1 MKCFSCAEELPLRAT
16 FCPRCG
22 TAVDESSSPTVTSVG
37 PREGAGGAGRASG
50 AGGSSA
56 PGNGG
61 RSGGDVQRP
70 GGGGGSG
77 SGRGGTGTFG
87 SARTSGDAG
96 TFGSAR
102 TSGDARTSG
111 EARGGKNFTSSS
123 GSASRS
129 SGQGYYVA
137 GTTLADRYR
146 IVSLLGKGGMG
157 EVFRAEDLKLNQ
169 TVALKFLPV
178 TMHDDETARARFY
191 QAVRLARE
199 ISHANVCRVFDVG
212 EMDGRLFLTME
223 YVDGEDLS
231 SLLRRIG
238 QFPQAK
244 GLDIAR
250 QMCAGLAAAHDH
262 GVLHRDLKPG
272 NIMLDGRGRVR
283 ITDFGLAALSE
294 NMGGEE
300 VSAGT
305 PAYMAPEQLAGVEVT
320 QRSDI
325 YSLGLVMYEIFTGKK
340 AYEAASIGELL
351 RLRETSSPSSKLSM
365 RKDSDP
371 LTQRVIQRCP
381 EKDPATRP
389 ASALQVAAALPGGD
403 RLAAAL
409 AAGETPSPAM
419 VAASGEKEGLRPAL
433 AWACLAL
440 ILIGLA
446 VTAAL
451 ANRVVVINLVP
462 MPLSAEV
469 LAAKARDLTQTLGY
483 GAPVDTS
490 YGFGRY
496 SGFVNYIKDKDQ
508 SKNRWEQLKAGFP
521 PVVAFW
527 YRESPQ
533 YMDNNVWTWTPG
545 AFPEQPP
552 VRLSGMVQE
561 FFAPDGRLTEFLGI
575 PPQLDTSTGPAP
587 APNWAPLF
595 AAAGL
600 DPKQFQTATP
610 QWTGLVASDAREAW
624 TGTWPGRADL
634 PLRVEAAAFRGKPVY
649 FTLVSSWDT
658 PDRMRDNART
668 TGEKVRDGVL
678 LGIFVL
684 VVVVGI
690 VLARANVRAG
700 RGDWKGAARLAMV
713 TFLLAMVAMGFF
725 AHHIPTMGEVDL
737 VLMMAGWALVG
748 TALVWLMYVALEPH
762 VRKRWPTSLVTWSRA
777 LSGEFLDPVV
787 GRDVLLGVLV
797 AIFWAVVASLVNL
810 IPGWTGKTPVVPVNQ
825 LDFIILAGMH
835 YTIGDILLNVTLYLF
850 GTLVLFF
857 VFFLV
862 RLVLRNQWLAVAAI
876 IVLFA
881 IPSLFAEN
889 PALHVVEDVLVFG
902 TALLILVRFGL
913 LALLVGFTLNNVLE
927 AYPLTGHFSEW
938 YAQPTIIVFTMIV
951 ALAVFGFY
959 TSTAGKSRWGGIS
972 LDA

>member
-16 FCPRCG
+16 FCPACG
-22 TAVDESSSPTVTSVG
+22 AAVDESSSPTVTSVG
-37 PREGAGGAGRASG
+37 PREGAGGAGRSG
-50 AGGSSA
+50 GGGGSSA
-56 PGNGG
+56 PGTGGSRPPSGGAGTGGDAQRPRGDSGSGVGSG
-61 RSGGDVQRP
+61 RSGG
-70 GGGGGSG
+70 GS
-77 SGRGGTGTFG
+77 FG
-87 SARTSGDAG
+87 SARTSGA
-96 TFGSAR
+96 
-102 TSGDARTSG
+102 
-111 EARGGKNFTSSS
+111 ARGGKSFTSSS
-123 GSASRS
+123 ASGSRS

-178 TMHDDETARARFY
+178 AMHDDEAARERFY
-191 QAVRLARE
+191 QEVRLARE

-238 QFPQAK
+238 QFPQAQ

-250 QMCAGLAAAHDH
+250 QMCAGLAAAHDD
-262 GVLHRDLKPG
+262 GVLHRELKPG
-272 NIMLDGRGRVR
+272 NIVLDGRGRVR

-351 RLRETSSPSSKLSM
+351 RLRETSSPSSISVLV
-365 RKDSDP
+365 KDIDP
-371 LTQRVIQRCP
+371 LTERVIQRCL
-381 EKDPATRP
+381 ERDPAKRP

-403 RLAAAL
+403 PLAAAL

-419 VAASGEKEGLRPAL
+419 VAASGEKEGLRPAI

-440 ILIGLA
+440 ILVGLA
-446 VTAAL
+446 AMAAL
-451 ANRVVVINLVP
+451 ADRVFVVNLVP
-462 MPLSAEV
+462 MPMSAEV
-469 LAAKARDLTQTLGY
+469 LAQKARELTQSLGY
-483 GAPVDTS
+483 PAGVDTS

-496 SGFVNYIKDKDQ
+496 TGFLDYIKDKDK
-508 SKNRWEQLKAGFP
+508 SKNRWDRLKPGLP
-521 PVVAFW
+521 PTVAFW

-533 YMDNNVWTWTPG
+533 YMQNTDFTWTPG

-561 FFAPDGRLTEFLGI
+561 FFAPDGRLMEFLGI
-575 PPQLDTSTGPAP
+575 PPQLDTSTGAAP

-600 DPKQFQTATP
+600 DSKQFQAAAP
-610 QWTGLVASDAREAW
+610 QWTGLVASDTREAW
-624 TGTWPGRADL
+624 IGTWPGQPDL
-634 PLRVEAAAFRGKPVY
+634 PLRVEAAAYRGKPVF
-649 FTLVSSWDT
+649 FTLVATWDT
-658 PDRMRDNART
+658 PDRMRGDT
-668 TGEKVRDGVL
+668 SKTSDKVQEGIL
-678 LGIFVL
+678 LGIFGL
-684 VVVVGI
+684 VVVAGI

-700 RGDWKGAARLAMV
+700 RSDWKGAARLAMFMFV
-713 TFLLAMVAMGFF
+713 LSFLAMAFF
-725 AHHIPTMGEVDL
+725 GHHVPTFGEVSL

-762 VRKRWPTSLVTWSRA
+762 VRKRWPTSLVSWSRV

-787 GRDVLLGVLV
+787 GRDVLLGVLAAV
-797 AIFWAVVASLVNL
+797 GWAVLASLVNL
-810 IPGWTGKTPVVPVNQ
+810 FPGWTGKTPSAPDSR
-825 LDFIILAGMH
+825 LDFIILSGMH
-835 YTIGDILLNVTLYLF
+835 YTIGDILLNVSLYLF
-850 GTLVLFF
+850 AALVLFF
-857 VFFLV
+857 IFFLV
-862 RLVLRNQWLAVAAI
+862 KLVLRNQWLAVAAT
-876 IVLFA
+876 VALFSFPTA
-881 IPSLFAEN
+881 FGEN
-889 PALHVVEDVLVFG
+889 PVLHVVEGVLVFG

-913 LALLVGFTLNNVLE
+913 LALLVGLTLNNVLE
-927 AYPLTGHFSEW
+927 AYPLTGHFAVW
-938 YAQPTIIVFTMIV
+938 YAQPTIIVFAMIV

-959 TSTAGKSRWGGIS
+959 TATAGKSRLGDIS
-972 LDA
+972 LDG

>member
-37 PREGAGGAGRASG
+37 PREGAGGAGRS
-50 AGGSSA
+50 AGR
-56 PGNGG
+56 P
-61 RSGGDVQRP
+61 VP
-70 GGGGGSG
+70 GGGDGGGRTVGGATGGGESG
-77 SGRGGTGTFG
+77 SGRASGTFG
-87 SARTSGDAG
+87 SARTSNE
-96 TFGSAR
+96 
-102 TSGDARTSG
+102 ARTSG
-111 EARGGKNFTSSS
+111 EARGGKSFTSSS
-123 GSASRS
+123 ASGSRS
-129 SGQGYYVA
+129 SNQGYYVA

-178 TMHDDETARARFY
+178 SMHDDENARERFY
-191 QAVRLARE
+191 QEVRLARE

-351 RLRETSSPSSKLSM
+351 RLRETSSPSNISALV
-365 RKDSDP
+365 KDIDP
-371 LTQRVIQRCP
+371 LTERVIQRCL
-381 EKDPATRP
+381 ERDPAKRP

-403 RLAAAL
+403 PLAAAL

-419 VAASGEKEGLRPAL
+419 VAASGEKEGLRPAI

-451 ANRVVVINLVP
+451 ANRVSVVNLT
-462 MPLSAEV
+462 PLPLAPEV
-469 LAAKARDLTQTLGY
+469 LAQKARELTQAVGY
-483 GAPVDTS
+483 GQGIDTS

-496 SGFVNYIKDKDQ
+496 NGFVDHIEKTEK
-508 SKNRWEQLKAGFP
+508 SRNRWDQLKAGGP
-521 PVVAFW
+521 PVILFW

-533 YMDNNVWTWTPG
+533 YMQNSDFTWTPG

-552 VRLSGMVQE
+552 VRISGMVQE
-561 FFAPDGRLTEFLGI
+561 FFTPEGRLTEFLGI
-575 PPQLDTSTGPAP
+575 PPQLEKPEDAAVPAP
-587 APNWAPLF
+587 APDWAPLF
-595 AAAGL
+595 AAAKL
-600 DPKQFQTATP
+600 DPKNFQPTTP
-610 QWTGLVASDAREAW
+610 LWSALVASDTRAAW
-624 TGTWPGRADL
+624 IGTWPGRPDL
-634 PLRVEAAAFRGKPVY
+634 PLRVEGQAFRGKVVFFGTY
-649 FTLVSSWDT
+649 FSWDT
-658 PDRMRDNART
+658 PERQRGDTRSAND
-668 TGEKVRDGVL
+668 KVQAAIGLGLFL
-678 LGIFVL
+678 LIVGM
-684 VVVVGI
+684 GI
-690 VLARANVRAG
+690 VLARGNIRAG
-700 RGDWKGAARLAMV
+700 RSDWKGAARLAFF
-713 TFLLAMVAMGFF
+713 TFLLALVAMSFF
-725 AHHIPTMGEVDL
+725 AHHIPTQGEVGL
-737 VLMMAGWALVG
+737 IIMMCGWALFG
-748 TALVWLMYVALEPH
+748 SALVWLMYVALEPH
-762 VRKRWPTSLVTWSRA
+762 VRKRWPTSLVSWSRVWG
-777 LSGEFLDPVV
+777 GEILDPVV
-787 GRDVLLGVLV
+787 GRDVLLGVALAV
-797 AIFWAVVASLVNL
+797 LWAVIADLGNL
-810 IPGWTGKTPVVPVNQ
+810 LPGWMGQTPSAPDSN
-825 LDFIILAGMH
+825 LDFIILGGMH
-835 YTIGDILLNVTLYLF
+835 YTIGDILLNLTLYIF
-850 GTLVLFF
+850 GSLALFF
-857 VFFLV
+857 IFFLV
-862 RLVLRNQWLAVAAI
+862 RLLLRNQWLAVAAI
-876 IVLFA
+876 VALFG
-881 IPSLFAEN
+881 L
-889 PALHVVEDVLVFG
+889 PALFTEHAALHAVENMLVFG
-902 TALLILVRFGL
+902 TALLLLVRFGL
-913 LALLVGFTLNNVLE
+913 LALLVAMCVNNVLE
-927 AYPLTGHFSEW
+927 AYPLTAHFSEW
-938 YAQPTIIVFTMIV
+938 YAQPTIIVFVMVT

-959 TSTAGKSRWGGIS
+959 TATAGKSRLGGIS
-972 LDA
+972 LEG

>member
-37 PREGAGGAGRASG
+37 PREGAGDAGRASG

-70 GGGGGSG
+70 GGGSG

-87 SARTSGDAG
+87 GSGGTGTFGNARTSGDAG

-102 TSGDARTSG
+102 TSG
-111 EARGGKNFTSSS
+111 EARGGKSFTSSS
-123 GSASRS
+123 ASGSRS
-129 SGQGYYVA
+129 SNQGYYVA

-325 YSLGLVMYEIFTGKK
+325 YSLGLVLYEIFTGKK
-340 AYEAASIGELL
+340 AYEAASLGELL
-351 RLRETSSPSSKLSM
+351 RLRETSSPSSISVLV
-365 RKDSDP
+365 KDINP
-371 LTQRVIQRCP
+371 LTGRGIQRCL
-381 EKDPATRP
+381 EKDPAKRP

-403 RLAAAL
+403 PLAAAL

-419 VAASGEKEGLRPAL
+419 VAASGEKEGLRPAM
-433 AWACLAL
+433 AWACLL
-440 ILIGLA
+440 LTFVGLA

-451 ANRVVVINLVP
+451 ANRVVVMNLT
-462 MPLSAEV
+462 PLPLAPEV

-496 SGFVNYIKDKDQ
+496 SGFVDYIKGKDQ

-533 YMDNNVWTWTPG
+533 YMDNNVCTWTPG

-552 VRLSGMVQE
+552 VRLSGMVQ
-561 FFAPDGRLTEFLGI
+561 
-575 PPQLDTSTGPAP
+575 
-587 APNWAPLF
+587 
-595 AAAGL
+595 
-600 DPKQFQTATP
+600 
-610 QWTGLVASDAREAW
+610 
-624 TGTWPGRADL
+624 
-634 PLRVEAAAFRGKPVY
+634 
-649 FTLVSSWDT
+649 
-658 PDRMRDNART
+658 
-668 TGEKVRDGVL
+668 
-678 LGIFVL
+678 
-684 VVVVGI
+684 
-690 VLARANVRAG
+690 
-700 RGDWKGAARLAMV
+700 
-713 TFLLAMVAMGFF
+713 
-725 AHHIPTMGEVDL
+725 
-737 VLMMAGWALVG
+737 
-748 TALVWLMYVALEPH
+748 
-762 VRKRWPTSLVTWSRA
+762 
-777 LSGEFLDPVV
+777 
-787 GRDVLLGVLV
+787 
-797 AIFWAVVASLVNL
+797 
-810 IPGWTGKTPVVPVNQ
+810 
-825 LDFIILAGMH
+825 
-835 YTIGDILLNVTLYLF
+835 
-850 GTLVLFF
+850 
-857 VFFLV
+857 
-862 RLVLRNQWLAVAAI
+862 
-876 IVLFA
+876 
-881 IPSLFAEN
+881 
-889 PALHVVEDVLVFG
+889 
-902 TALLILVRFGL
+902 
-913 LALLVGFTLNNVLE
+913 
-927 AYPLTGHFSEW
+927 
-938 YAQPTIIVFTMIV
+938 
-951 ALAVFGFY
+951 
-959 TSTAGKSRWGGIS
+959 
-972 LDA
+972 

>member
-37 PREGAGGAGRASG
+37 PREGAGDAGRASG

-70 GGGGGSG
+70 GGGSG

-87 SARTSGDAG
+87 GSGGTGTFGNARTSGDAG

-102 TSGDARTSG
+102 TSG

-123 GSASRS
+123 APGSRS

-191 QAVRLARE
+191 QEVRLARE

-283 ITDFGLAALSE
+283 ITDFGLAALSGDL
-294 NMGGEE
+294 GGEE

-340 AYEAASIGELL
+340 AYEAASLGELL
-351 RLRETSSPSSKLSM
+351 RLRETSSPSSVSM
-365 RKDSDP
+365 LVKDIDP
-371 LTQRVIQRCP
+371 LTERVIQRCL
-381 EKDPATRP
+381 ERDPARRP
-389 ASALQVAAALPGGD
+389 ASASQVAAALPGGD
-403 RLAAAL
+403 PLAAAL

-419 VAASGEKEGLRPAL
+419 VAASGEKEGLRPAI
-433 AWACLAL
+433 AWACIAL
-440 ILIGLA
+440 VLVGL
-446 VTAAL
+446 AAL
-451 ANRVVVINLVP
+451 ATLSNRVGVTNLI
-462 MPLSAEV
+462 PLPLAPEV
-469 LAAKARDLTQTLGY
+469 LAQKARELTQAVGY
-483 GAPVDTS
+483 AQGIDTS

-496 SGFVNYIKDKDQ
+496 AGFVNHIDDTDKGLH
-508 SKNRWEQLKAGFP
+508 RWDQLKDGAP
-521 PVVAFW
+521 PVILFW

-533 YMDNNVWTWTPG
+533 YMENSEWTWTPG

-552 VRLSGMVQE
+552 TKISGMVQE
-561 FFAPDGRLTEFLGI
+561 FFTPNGRLTDFL
-575 PPQLDTSTGPAP
+575 
-587 APNWAPLF
+587 
-595 AAAGL
+595 
-600 DPKQFQTATP
+600 
-610 QWTGLVASDAREAW
+610 R
-624 TGTWPGRADL
+624 
-634 PLRVEAAAFRGKPVY
+634 
-649 FTLVSSWDT
+649 
-658 PDRMRDNART
+658 
-668 TGEKVRDGVL
+668 
-678 LGIFVL
+678 
-684 VVVVGI
+684 
-690 VLARANVRAG
+690 
-700 RGDWKGAARLAMV
+700 
-713 TFLLAMVAMGFF
+713 
-725 AHHIPTMGEVDL
+725 
-737 VLMMAGWALVG
+737 
-748 TALVWLMYVALEPH
+748 
-762 VRKRWPTSLVTWSRA
+762 
-777 LSGEFLDPVV
+777 
-787 GRDVLLGVLV
+787 
-797 AIFWAVVASLVNL
+797 
-810 IPGWTGKTPVVPVNQ
+810 
-825 LDFIILAGMH
+825 
-835 YTIGDILLNVTLYLF
+835 
-850 GTLVLFF
+850 
-857 VFFLV
+857 
-862 RLVLRNQWLAVAAI
+862 
-876 IVLFA
+876 
-881 IPSLFAEN
+881 
-889 PALHVVEDVLVFG
+889 
-902 TALLILVRFGL
+902 
-913 LALLVGFTLNNVLE
+913 
-927 AYPLTGHFSEW
+927 
-938 YAQPTIIVFTMIV
+938 
-951 ALAVFGFY
+951 
-959 TSTAGKSRWGGIS
+959 
-972 LDA
+972 

>member
-22 TAVDESSSPTVTSVG
+22 TAVDESSSPTVTGGG
-37 PREGAGGAGRASG
+37 PREGAGGASGSGGAGAGDAGRDGGPSGSGSG

-61 RSGGDVQRP
+61 AGGRSGGGGQRA

-87 SARTSGDAG
+87 GAG

-191 QAVRLARE
+191 QEVRLARE

-283 ITDFGLAALSE
+283 ITDFGLAALSGDL
-294 NMGGEE
+294 GGEE

-340 AYEAASIGELL
+340 AYEAASLGELL
-351 RLRETSSPSSKLSM
+351 RRRESSSPSSISALV
-365 RKDSDP
+365 KDIDP
-371 LTQRVIQRCP
+371 LTERVIQRCL
-381 EKDPATRP
+381 ERDPSKRP
-389 ASALQVAAALPGGD
+389 ASAIEVAAALPGGD
-403 RLAAAL
+403 PLAAAL

-419 VAASGEKEGLRPAL
+419 VAASGEKEGLR
-433 AWACLAL
+433 
-440 ILIGLA
+440 
-446 VTAAL
+446 
-451 ANRVVVINLVP
+451 
-462 MPLSAEV
+462 
-469 LAAKARDLTQTLGY
+469 
-483 GAPVDTS
+483 
-490 YGFGRY
+490 
-496 SGFVNYIKDKDQ
+496 
-508 SKNRWEQLKAGFP
+508 
-521 PVVAFW
+521 
-527 YRESPQ
+527 
-533 YMDNNVWTWTPG
+533 
-545 AFPEQPP
+545 
-552 VRLSGMVQE
+552 
-561 FFAPDGRLTEFLGI
+561 
-575 PPQLDTSTGPAP
+575 
-587 APNWAPLF
+587 
-595 AAAGL
+595 
-600 DPKQFQTATP
+600 
-610 QWTGLVASDAREAW
+610 
-624 TGTWPGRADL
+624 
-634 PLRVEAAAFRGKPVY
+634 
-649 FTLVSSWDT
+649 
-658 PDRMRDNART
+658 
-668 TGEKVRDGVL
+668 
-678 LGIFVL
+678 
-684 VVVVGI
+684 
-690 VLARANVRAG
+690 
-700 RGDWKGAARLAMV
+700 
-713 TFLLAMVAMGFF
+713 
-725 AHHIPTMGEVDL
+725 
-737 VLMMAGWALVG
+737 
-748 TALVWLMYVALEPH
+748 
-762 VRKRWPTSLVTWSRA
+762 
-777 LSGEFLDPVV
+777 
-787 GRDVLLGVLV
+787 
-797 AIFWAVVASLVNL
+797 
-810 IPGWTGKTPVVPVNQ
+810 
-825 LDFIILAGMH
+825 
-835 YTIGDILLNVTLYLF
+835 
-850 GTLVLFF
+850 
-857 VFFLV
+857 
-862 RLVLRNQWLAVAAI
+862 
-876 IVLFA
+876 
-881 IPSLFAEN
+881 
-889 PALHVVEDVLVFG
+889 
-902 TALLILVRFGL
+902 
-913 LALLVGFTLNNVLE
+913 
-927 AYPLTGHFSEW
+927 
-938 YAQPTIIVFTMIV
+938 
-951 ALAVFGFY
+951 
-959 TSTAGKSRWGGIS
+959 
-972 LDA
+972 